1 MFVVCNEDNNKV
13 KDFSKIAFFLK
24 TNGDCFF
31 HLFLCLY
38 NSLDDVVCF
47 NLALEFEMFTI
58 CTA

>member
-1 MFVVCNEDNNKV
+1 MKIRIKRNKV
-13 KDFSKIAFFLK
+13 KDFSKTTFFQK
-24 TNGDCFF
+24 TNGDFF

-38 NSLDDVVCF
+38 NSLDGVVCF